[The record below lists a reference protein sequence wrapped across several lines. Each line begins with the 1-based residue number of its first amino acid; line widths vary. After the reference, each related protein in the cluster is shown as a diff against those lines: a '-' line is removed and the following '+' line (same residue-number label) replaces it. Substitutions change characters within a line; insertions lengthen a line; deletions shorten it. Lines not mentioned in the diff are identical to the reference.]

1 MYPVTIMLQALAQEK
16 FKIPQESINEVTKK
30 SFLKNST

>member
-1 MYPVTIMLQALAQEK
+1 MYQVTIMLQALAQEN

-30 SFLKNST
+30 PFLKNNI